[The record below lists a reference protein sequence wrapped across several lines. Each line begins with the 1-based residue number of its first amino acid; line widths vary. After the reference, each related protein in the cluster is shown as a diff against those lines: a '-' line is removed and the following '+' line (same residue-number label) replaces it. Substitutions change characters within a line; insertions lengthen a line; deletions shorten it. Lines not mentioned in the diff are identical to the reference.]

1 MKNQV
6 SEDSL
11 ETTISACAWLVDIA
25 QRSVDLYGWDPVIVR
40 YLEQLGKGAHEAQLE
55 VQGGMGAVASMKRSV
70 TAVEVLAHLP
80 ACRGAQPLNDKAC
93 PACHAKQVSFG
104 GELMQ

>member
-11 ETTISACAWLVDIA
+11 ERTIAACAWLVDIA
-25 QRSVDLYGWDPVIVR
+25 QRSVDRHGWDPVIVR
-40 YLEQLGKGAHEAQLE
+40 YLERLGQSAYEAQLA
-55 VQGGMGAVASMKRSV
+55 VQGGMGAVAPMKRSV
-70 TAVEVLAHLP
+70 AAVEVLAHLD
-80 ACRGAQPLNDKAC
+80 ASRGAQLLNCEAC
-93 PACHAKQVSFG
+93 PACHAKQVSVG

>member
-1 MKNQV
+1 MKDQV

-11 ETTISACAWLVDIA
+11 DRTIAACAWLVDIA
-25 QRSVDLYGWDPVIVR
+25 QRSVDRHGWDPVIVR
-40 YLEQLGKGAHEAQLE
+40 YLERLGQSAYEAQLE
-55 VQGGMGAVASMKRSV
+55 VQGGMGAVAHMKRSV

-80 ACRGAQPLNDKAC
+80 ACRGAQHLNDKAC
-93 PACHAKQVSFG
+93 PACHAKQVSVG